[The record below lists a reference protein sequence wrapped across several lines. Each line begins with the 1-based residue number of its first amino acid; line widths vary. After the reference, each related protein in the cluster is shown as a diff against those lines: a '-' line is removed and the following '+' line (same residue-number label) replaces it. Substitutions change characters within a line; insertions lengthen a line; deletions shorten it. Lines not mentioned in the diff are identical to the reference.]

1 MNVAELI
8 RRQVAGRAHA
18 PALTC
23 PEGTIT
29 WSAMVARSAALSHSM
44 RRAGIRAGDRVAI
57 LGTACHRYW
66 ETHLACAIG
75 GYIAVPVNHRLS
87 ESEVAQ
93 ILADAGC
100 RLVVGGGDYAGLA
113 VRLTLPELINVLG
126 WGMGH
131 GAPAD
136 FEAWVEQGDQAWAAA
151 YVAPTDV
158 NVLGYT
164 SGTTGRPKAAAI
176 SHHTAT
182 TAALCFAAHW
192 GMAPGATTMCCNA
205 PYAYRGGPGFLAA
218 LAVGG
223 HVVSM
228 PFDAHV
234 AARAI
239 QEHGVSVMTM
249 APAMIELL
257 LDAVQQAQV
266 FSSPLQTLVVS
277 GAPASPRL
285 LRRIVDTLGD
295 VVAVQ
300 YGMTEATGIT
310 MGRLSARVIREG
322 GAALRAAGRPLPL
335 VDLRMVDGSGQVCV
349 PGEIGEIQVRGD
361 GVMLGYWED
370 GGVTSSSFHEGWFPT
385 GDIGRLDQHGLL
397 YLSDRRADIINSGG
411 YNVYSLEVENAI
423 GTLPGVVSCAVVGS
437 PHDRWGEQVTA
448 VVVTDGSPV
457 LADDIRDACRRL
469 LASYKCPRKIDFVT
483 DLPRNAMGKVDKRRV
498 RSRYWETTRTIGG

>member
-1 MNVAELI
+1 
-8 RRQVAGRAHA
+8 
-18 PALTC
+18 
-23 PEGTIT
+23 
-29 WSAMVARSAALSHSM
+29 MVARSVALAHSM
-44 RRAGIRAGDRVAI
+44 HQAGIRAGDRVAI

-66 ETHLACAIG
+66 ETHLACAVG
-75 GYIAVPVNHRLS
+75 GFIAVPVNHRLS
-87 ESEVAQ
+87 ESEVAH
-93 ILADAGC
+93 ILTDAGC
-100 RLVVGGGDYAGLA
+100 RLVVGGADHAGVA
-113 VRLTLPELINVLG
+113 VRLPLPELLDVLG
-126 WGMGH
+126 WGAGH

-136 FEAWVEQGDQAWAAA
+136 FEVWVEEGDRAWAGAS
-151 YVAPTDV
+151 VAPTDI

-182 TAALCFAAHW
+182 AAALCYAAHW
-192 GMAPGATTMCCNA
+192 GMEPGATTLCCNA
-205 PYAYRGGPGFLAA
+205 PYVYRGGPGFLAA

-228 PFDAHV
+228 PFE
-234 AARAI
+234 AAAAAGAI

-257 LDAVQQAQV
+257 LDAVEQAETLR
-266 FSSPLQTLVVS
+266 SPLQTLVVS

-285 LRRIVDTLGD
+285 LRRILDTLGD

-310 MGRLSARVIREG
+310 MGRLSARDIREE

-335 VDLRMVDGSGQVCV
+335 VDLRMVDDAGHVCA
-349 PGEIGEIQVRGD
+349 PGDIGEIQVRGD

-370 GGVTSSSFHEGWFPT
+370 GGVTSSSFRDGWFPT
-385 GDIGRLDQHGLL
+385 GDIGRLDEHGLL